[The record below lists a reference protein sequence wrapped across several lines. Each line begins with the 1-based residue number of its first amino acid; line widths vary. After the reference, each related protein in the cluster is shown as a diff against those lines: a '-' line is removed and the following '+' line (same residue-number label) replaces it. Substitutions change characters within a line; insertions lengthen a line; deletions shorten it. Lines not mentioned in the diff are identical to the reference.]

1 MDKLTYDIADFD
13 TEVNKTLDLWRAEKQ
28 KLRDEQKKLHDKI
41 DMLINARK
49 CVRNLQKNLDRASD
63 EIDMQ
68 KAEIDDLKRQ
78 LTEERRKCRE
88 LDIKL
93 RELDRLPEGATGST
107 SEDDLLKALRTY
119 ADASK
124 RKTAD
129 KRSFAKRAIQ
139 EIAHANGRLLPA
151 DLAEAVDHL
160 DDEHPDTKVVNNTT
174 NNIHVDGDLALN
186 KHVDNQVDSVATG
199 ATGIS
204 LNHQ

>member
-1 MDKLTYDIADFD
+1 MDKMTYNIADFD
-13 TEVNKTLDLWRAEKQ
+13 TKLDNALDSWRAEKQ
-28 KLRDEQKKLHDKI
+28 KLRKEQIKLHDDI
-41 DMLINARK
+41 ALLRSTRN
-49 CVRNLQKNLDRASD
+49 CVRTLQKNLDRASD

-68 KAEIDDLKRQ
+68 KAEIDDLNRQ
-78 LTEERRKCRE
+78 LTEEKRKCRE
-88 LDIKL
+88 LDMKL
-93 RELDRLPEGATGST
+93 RELNRLPEGTTGST

-160 DDEHPDTKVVNNTT
+160 DDEHPDTKVVT
-174 NNIHVDGDLALN
+174 NNIHVAGDLALN

-204 LNHQ
+204 LNQQ